1 MRVTVIGSAGQ
12 LGPDL
17 VDILRKASDYEV
29 FGLAHREMECSDPIS
44 IEKGLKKARPDV
56 VINCAAFVRVDD
68 AEGRPEEAFRV
79 NGVGALKCR
88 QALCGA

>member
-1 MRVTVIGSAGQ
+1 
-12 LGPDL
+12 
-17 VDILRKASDYEV
+17 
-29 FGLAHREMECSDPIS
+29 MECSDPFS

-79 NGVGALKCR
+79 NGVGALNVAKACAELD
-88 QALCGA
+88 ALCVYVSTDYIFDGTKGALH